1 MMKGAVKES
10 ESIDLKGPTTYPLCV
25 LCAPGD
31 TGCYFMTLT
40 QASQSSIWSDAMMRM
55 VASSITTSLEKQV
68 DMGFE
73 KRISKDR
80 VDVNTV
86 AESDLDSAEV
96 EAVNET
102 LYGLGRIKD
111 QKAEETVEEARSMMK
126 EGAKARRPNKLAQ
139 AKELKAIPKNAEIV
153 KPSKSEV
160 MVGGKVIRPEN
171 IARTIVAAMED
182 PKAGESYYVTP
193 FSLVGWSDRM
203 NNVIMNLKSLSVT
216 LEERSTDE
224 ERKKRDAFMEA
235 NFDTKKFADWS
246 GRYFFLVKSNEKREF
261 CFLVMISYSAG
272 MFAGEPVRENSLEVN
287 GTLVPNVM
295 PFSFGKIWQQFVN
308 KVNPKTL
315 KAGDWDALL
324 SSYLSNGI
332 MGMTVN
338 QVWDSKTFQFVV
350 VSTDPNH

>member
-1 MMKGAVKES
+1 MNSIPDS
-10 ESIDLKGPTTYPLCV
+10 E
-25 LCAPGD
+25 
-31 TGCYFMTLT
+31 
-40 QASQSSIWSDAMMRM
+40 
-55 VASSITTSLEKQV
+55 
-68 DMGFE
+68 
-73 KRISKDR
+73 
-80 VDVNTV
+80 
-86 AESDLDSAEV
+86 LDSAEI

-102 LYGLGRIKD
+102 LYGLGRMKNE
-111 QKAEETVEEARSMMK
+111 KMETTVEEARKMMQEK
-126 EGAKARRPNKLAQ
+126 MKTGRVSRLAQ
-139 AKELKAIPKNAEIV
+139 VKETAKMPKNTAVV
-153 KPSKSEV
+153 KSTPMEV
-160 MVGGKVIRPEN
+160 VVGGKLIKPEN
-171 IARTIVAAMED
+171 IAKTIVAAMED

-193 FSLVGWSDRM
+193 FSLVGWNDRM

-308 KVNPKTL
+308 KVNPRTL
-315 KAGDWDALL
+315 MAGDWDALL

-338 QVWDSKTFQFVV
+338 QVWDSKTFQFIV
-350 VSTDPNH
+350 VSTDPSY